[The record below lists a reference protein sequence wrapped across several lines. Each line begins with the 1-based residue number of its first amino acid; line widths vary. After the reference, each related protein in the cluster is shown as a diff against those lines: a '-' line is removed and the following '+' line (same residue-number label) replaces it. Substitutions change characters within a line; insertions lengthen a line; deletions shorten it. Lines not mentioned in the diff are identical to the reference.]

1 MPPAPAPTD
10 RIRDLPFWRTQ
21 VEPQPLGGGI
31 TNTNFVVADAG
42 AKYVV
47 RLGDDIPLHN
57 VMRFNELAA
66 ARAAEAAG
74 VSPAVRY
81 AEPGLLVIDF
91 IDGVTYGEAD
101 VRANLPRV
109 VELVRRAHVDVT
121 RHLRGPALAFWTFHV
136 LRSYI
141 HALRD
146 GDHRLKADLP
156 AFGALAERV
165 ERRLG
170 AADIVFGHNDLLPA
184 NFIDDGSRLW
194 LIDWDYGGFNT
205 PLFDL
210 GGLASN
216 SGFDRGQR
224 EEMLTLYFGRAP
236 DDALR
241 LKLQAMLVASLL
253 RESLWS
259 MVSELHSAIA
269 FDYRAYTAENLARL
283 AGAVAELDAMERA

>member
-1 MPPAPAPTD
+1 MTTAAD
-10 RIRDLPFWRTQ
+10 RIRALPIWGSR
-21 VEPQPLGGGI
+21 VEPRPLGGGI
-31 TNTNFVVADAG
+31 TNTNFVVEDDG

-47 RLGDDIPLHN
+47 RLGDDIPRHN

-74 VSPAVRY
+74 ISPRLRH

-91 IDGVTYGEAD
+91 IEGRTYGEAD

-109 VELVRRAHVDVT
+109 VELVRRAHIEVT

-136 LRSYI
+136 LRSYL

-146 GDHRLKADLP
+146 GDHRLKDDLP
-156 AFGALAERV
+156 AYAALAARV
-165 ERRLG
+165 ETLVG
-170 AADIVFGHNDLLPA
+170 PSEIVFGHNDLLPA
-184 NFIDDGSRLW
+184 NFIDDGARLW
-194 LIDWDYGGFNT
+194 LIDWDYAGFNT

-216 SGFDRGQR
+216 NGFDAAQR
-224 EEMLTLYFGRAP
+224 ADMLGLYYDRAP
-236 DDALR
+236 DDALM

-253 RESLWS
+253 REALWS
-259 MVSELHSAIA
+259 MVSEMHSTID
-269 FDYRAYTAENLARL
+269 FDYRTYTGENLARL
-283 AGAVAELDAMERA
+283 AAAVTELDAMAG